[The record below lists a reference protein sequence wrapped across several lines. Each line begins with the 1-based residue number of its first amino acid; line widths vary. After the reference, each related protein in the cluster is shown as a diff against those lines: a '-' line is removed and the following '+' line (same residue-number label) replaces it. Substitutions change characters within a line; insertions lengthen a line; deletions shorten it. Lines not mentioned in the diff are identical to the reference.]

1 MAAAIGSKYQTKRK
15 ISIHPLEYKET
26 LFFFRFL
33 FFFFAGMED
42 IVVEASQKVLAVL
55 LTSADVLLGRIGM
68 LASSSFACNTPTDAA
83 VAFSAPTSR

>member
-1 MAAAIGSKYQTKRK
+1 
-15 ISIHPLEYKET
+15 
-26 LFFFRFL
+26 
-33 FFFFAGMED
+33 MED